1 MVVEITGYVASALV
15 LATFWMRTMI
25 PLRVVALGSNI
36 AFITYG
42 IVGGLVPIWV
52 LHSILLPVN
61 LYRAVEMTRLLQRVR
76 RAARGDLSLDWLKP
90 YMKTERH
97 RAGYVLFRKGDEAD
111 RLYLILQGEIR
122 LEESGTRLDAGQIF
136 GEIGLFSPDQQRTQT
151 AVCANAVEL
160 MWIGEGELA
169 QLCYQNPGMAFH
181 LLRLITARL
190 LSNVTRLEAVTP
202 DGRQPS
208 LP

>member
-15 LATFWMRTMI
+15 LVTFWMRTMI
-25 PLRVVALGSNI
+25 PLRLVALGSNI

-61 LYRAVEMTRLLQRVR
+61 LYRAVEMMRLLQRVR

-97 RAGYVLFRKGDEAD
+97 RAGYVLFREGDEAD

-122 LEESGTRLDAGQIF
+122 LEESATRLQAGQIF
-136 GEIGLFSPDQQRTQT
+136 GEIGLFSPDRQRTQT

-160 MWIGEGELA
+160 MWIGEGELV

-190 LSNVTRLEAVTP
+190 TANIARLQE
-202 DGRQPS
+202 S
-208 LP
+208 

>member
-1 MVVEITGYVASALV
+1 MVEITGYVASALV

-25 PLRVVALGSNI
+25 PLRLVALGSNI

-52 LHSILLPVN
+52 LHSILLPLN
-61 LYRAVEMTRLLQRVR
+61 IYRAVEMTRLLQRVR

-97 RAGYVLFRKGDEAD
+97 RADYVLFRKGEEAD

-122 LEESGTRLDAGQIF
+122 LEESDTRLQAGQIF
-136 GEIGLFSPDQQRTQT
+136 GEIGLFSPDRQRTQT
-151 AVCANAVEL
+151 AICADRVEL

-190 LSNVTRLEAVTP
+190 TANIARLQET
-202 DGRQPS
+202 
-208 LP
+208 

>member
-1 MVVEITGYVASALV
+1 VRKVVEITGYVASALV

-25 PLRVVALGSNI
+25 PLRLVALGSNI

-151 AVCANAVEL
+151 AVCANTVEL

-190 LSNVTRLEAVTP
+190 TANIARLQE
-202 DGRQPS
+202 S
-208 LP
+208 

>member
-25 PLRVVALGSNI
+25 PLRLVALGSNI

-42 IVGGLVPIWV
+42 LVGGLVPIWV
-52 LHSILLPVN
+52 LHSLLLPLN
-61 LYRAVEMTRLLQRVR
+61 IYRAVEMTRLLQRVR

-90 YMKTERH
+90 YMKTERY
-97 RAGYVLFRKGDEAD
+97 RADDILFRKGDEAD

-122 LEESGTRLDAGQIF
+122 LAESGTRLRQGQIF
-136 GEIGLFSPDQQRTQT
+136 GEIGLFSPERQRTQT
-151 AVCANAVEL
+151 AVCASAVEL
-160 MWIGEGELA
+160 MWISEGELA

-190 LSNVTRLEAVTP
+190 TANIARLQE
-202 DGRQPS
+202 S
-208 LP
+208 